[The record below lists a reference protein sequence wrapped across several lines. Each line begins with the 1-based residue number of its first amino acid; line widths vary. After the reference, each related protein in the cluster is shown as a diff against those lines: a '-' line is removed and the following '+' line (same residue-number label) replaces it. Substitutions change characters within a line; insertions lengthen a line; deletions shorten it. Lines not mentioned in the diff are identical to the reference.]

1 MYKRQDVMSG
11 VHLLKDMLNFK
22 KVIIA
27 VEDNKP
33 DAIKIL
39 ERIAEKDDPDDV
51 IKVMPLRSKYPQGAE
66 KMMILSATGRRVSPG
81 KLPSDVGCVVM
92 NVTSAAFISRYLK
105 SGKPLVSRSL
115 TVDGSAITAPQDVY
129 KRQVCYEYVLAYP
142 CGYIRKLHITPP

>member
-1 MYKRQDVMSG
+1 MGRNERSAS
-11 VHLLKDMLNFK
+11 LKDMLNFK

-66 KMMILSATGRRVSPG
+66 KMMILSATADAFPPESFRR
-81 KLPSDVGCVVM
+81 
-92 NVTSAAFISRYLK
+92 TWA
-105 SGKPLVSRSL
+105 
-115 TVDGSAITAPQDVY
+115 
-129 KRQVCYEYVLAYP
+129 VL
-142 CGYIRKLHITPP
+142 L